1 MKRVKIYKHP
11 LYVLTKKRLIYDAV
25 IEKRIILNTLKA
37 TKLILTQKLKS
48 DEKVDFLS
56 VINDLIESNSHGSV

>member
-1 MKRVKIYKHP
+1 MKNLPIF
-11 LYVLTKKRLIYDAV
+11 RLQFRWVRREKLIRDAV

-56 VINDLIESNSHGSV
+56 VIDDLIELNRHGSV